1 MEKEIL
7 FDNVEQKEAT
17 ERVLAAVRI
26 KTISKELDELN
37 AEIVK
42 YSSNIDKILER
53 NNLSPRY
60 IERLGVLD
68 NISNVT
74 LDEDLLDID
83 FRVKEVIE
91 DLIKRI
97 NTRINLIN
105 NNEVLINE
113 LKETYQIDEQKIPE
127 DIKTAKLNKND
138 FDELIEI

>member
-127 DIKTAKLNKND
+127 YIKTAKLNKND